1 MQVKLVYYII
11 INMLKLKVIQL
22 VSHLA
27 KTDKNQGEHT
37 FFLKS
42 EKRQAKKSVVK
53 TVLICYLTKISK
65 YSTFLIISKL
75 YVENRN
81 SISNFRLSVQI

>member
-1 MQVKLVYYII
+1 M
-11 INMLKLKVIQL
+11 
-22 VSHLA
+22 A

-53 TVLICYLTKISK
+53 TVLICYLKKISK
-65 YSTFLIISKL
+65 NSTFLIISKL
-75 YVENRN
+75 YLENRN
-81 SISNFRLSVQI
+81 SISNFRLSVQILNMQLLQYILLLEGNQFSDS